1 LRRERQDITIA
12 RGLWS
17 LMSKPN
23 ETSVAP
29 RRVAQQKRSAL
40 KIKKILDTTLS
51 LLSAGTADKITTNAI
66 AKAAGISIGSLYQF
80 FPNKEA
86 IL

>member
-1 LRRERQDITIA
+1 
-12 RGLWS
+12 
-17 LMSKPN
+17 M
-23 ETSVAP
+23 
-29 RRVAQQKRSAL
+29 
-40 KIKKILDTTLS
+40 LDTTLS